1 MVMSLTV
8 AALDVIVDS
17 IMVIQSRRYPESGSD
32 ELQSYSWVCLSFGGI
47 LGSLFAALLT
57 QNYSP
62 RWSFLV
68 SAGPPLLMLA
78 VALRLDASIEQNEGQ
93 EEEAHQG
100 FWVELKRN
108 LSEVNT
114 AVHEPVFRRVILF
127 LLLNSLTPT
136 FGSFGY
142 YFMLDVVGVSK
153 FTIGMLGVL
162 GYTSLMAGSALYQCG
177 CHKKEFRTLAAY
189 SVLLTLAFA
198 PLNLLFVLRLNNDYG
213 LPDMFVIVFSDVV
226 SETISSCLVL
236 LPLMVLFAKITP
248 KRIEATAFAFL
259 TGTSNFTGT
268 LRGFVG
274 YLVNLFVGVSH
285 TDLSNYYVLVIIA
298 TIMSAAPLLY
308 LNLLPTRGELE
319 QQEKASSSPEPT

>member
-1 MVMSLTV
+1 M
-8 AALDVIVDS
+8 
-17 IMVIQSRRYPESGSD
+17 
-32 ELQSYSWVCLSFGGI
+32 
-47 LGSLFAALLT
+47 
-57 QNYSP
+57 
-62 RWSFLV
+62 
-68 SAGPPLLMLA
+68 
-78 VALRLDASIEQNEGQ
+78 
-93 EEEAHQG
+93 
-100 FWVELKRN
+100 
-108 LSEVNT
+108 SEVNT
-114 AVHEPVFRRVILF
+114 AVREPVFRRVILF
-127 LLLNSLTPT
+127 LLLNGLTPT

-177 CHKKEFRTLAAY
+177 CHKKEFRTLGAY

-226 SETISSCLVL
+226 SETIASCLVL

-274 YLVNLFVGVSH
+274 YLVNLFVGVSQS
-285 TDLSNYYVLVIIA
+285 DLSNYYVLVVIA
-298 TIMSAAPLLY
+298 TAMSAAPLLY

-319 QQEKASSSPEPT
+319 QQEKANNSPDPTSESS